1 MSNRSFEDPAK
12 TYPGPTDSYVLGVC
26 TGSLAAAAISC
37 ARSLSELLPLAVQT
51 VTVAF
56 RLGFLA
62 HTTRRNLDGEETRGL
77 QPWSMV
83 VNDLDFNA
91 ANSFL
96 QASSKLKV
104 RICRSHSV
112 LCRCASD

>member
-1 MSNRSFEDPAK
+1 MMHSRSFEDPAK
-12 TYPGPTDSYVLGVC
+12 TYPGTTDAYVLGVC
-26 TGSLAAAAISC
+26 TGSLAAAAVSC

-62 HTTRRNLDGEETRGL
+62 HTTRRNLDGDEIREL

-83 VNDLDFNA
+83 VNGMDFNA
-91 ANSFL
+91 ASSFL
-96 QASSKLKV
+96 QTSAKLKV
-104 RICRSHSV
+104 
-112 LCRCASD
+112 